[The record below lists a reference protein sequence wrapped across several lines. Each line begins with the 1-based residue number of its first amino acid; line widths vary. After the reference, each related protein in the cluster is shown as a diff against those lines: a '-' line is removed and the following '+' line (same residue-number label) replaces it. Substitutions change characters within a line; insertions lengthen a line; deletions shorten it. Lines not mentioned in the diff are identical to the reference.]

1 MIEASEVEDIKRKYE
16 VLGKEL
22 DERARRLWAAS
33 EAMSLGHG
41 GVVAVSRATGI
52 AESTIRIG
60 QKEIEKSGEIASE
73 KETRR
78 VRRAGGGRKQLTEK
92 DSALFCALD
101 ALVEPTARGDPM
113 SPLRWSC
120 KSTRR
125 LAKELTRQ
133 GHAVSHSKVAQL
145 LDMAGYSLQGTF
157 KTREGASNPDR
168 NAQFEHVNKQVKAFQ
183 ARGQPVVS
191 VDTKKKELVGDFA
204 NKGREYQPKGK
215 PEEVRAH
222 DFIDKKLGKAIPYG
236 IYDLMANCGWVSVG
250 TDHDTAQFAVQTL
263 RRWWEQMG
271 HLVYP
276 QAHELMITA
285 DGGGSNGS
293 RCRLWKIELQRL
305 ADETGLMITV
315 CHFPPGTSKWN
326 KIEHRMFSHIT
337 ENWRGRPLLSHEV
350 IVNLI
355 ANTTTEAGLSIQAE
369 MDRNQY
375 PTGIKVTDQQMEEVN
390 LYPADFHGQDWNY
403 TIKPKKAKPMS

>member
-1 MIEASEVEDIKRKYE
+1 MIEASEVEDTKRKYE
-16 VLGKEL
+16 VLGREL

-41 GVVAVSRATGI
+41 GIVAVSRATGI

-60 QKEIEKSGEIASE
+60 QKEIEKSGKIASE

-204 NKGREYQPKGK
+204 NKGFEYQPKGN
-215 PEEVRAH
+215 PEEVRTH
-222 DFIDKKLGKAIPYG
+222 DFIDKKIRQGYPL
-236 IYDLMANCGWVSVG
+236 W
-250 TDHDTAQFAVQTL
+250 
-263 RRWWEQMG
+263 
-271 HLVYP
+271 HL
-276 QAHELMITA
+276 
-285 DGGGSNGS
+285 
-293 RCRLWKIELQRL
+293 
-305 ADETGLMITV
+305 
-315 CHFPPGTSKWN
+315 
-326 KIEHRMFSHIT
+326 
-337 ENWRGRPLLSHEV
+337 
-350 IVNLI
+350 
-355 ANTTTEAGLSIQAE
+355 
-369 MDRNQY
+369 
-375 PTGIKVTDQQMEEVN
+375 
-390 LYPADFHGQDWNY
+390 
-403 TIKPKKAKPMS
+403 